1 MYAAYDRLLRRLSP
15 GWSRSALILLVNWTH
30 QGFLS
35 LGRTDRVGKILIE
48 GLLATTG
55 LLLLTAAA
63 GLSLLPAIPLGLVIA
78 HTGNW
83 ILNTNV
89 HATRRA
95 GGRFRTSEARLRE
108 ALASLEGRLRRAR
121 IAGAILGGSG
131 LRGGW
136 GPTSDLDVHVVRR
149 PGVRGGL
156 GGLWAVLKE
165 RSRAFFTRIPLDIYL
180 EEPAGARLATVASG
194 SGIIVGEHTFHRT
207 LADAQINTGDRHA
220 EEASR

>member
-1 MYAAYDRLLRRLSP
+1 MYAAYDRFLRRLAP
-15 GWSRSALILLVNWTH
+15 GWRRSALVLLVNWTH
-30 QGFLS
+30 QGFFS
-35 LGRTDRVGKILIE
+35 LGRTDRLGKMLIE
-48 GLLATTG
+48 GLLASICF
-55 LLLLTAAA
+55 LLLTSGA
-63 GLSLLPAIPLGLVIA
+63 GLALPPAIPLSLVIA

-95 GGRFRTSEARLRE
+95 GGRFRTSEALLRK
-108 ALASLEGRLRRAR
+108 ALGSLERRLRRAR

-131 LRGGW
+131 LWGGW

-156 GGLWAVLKE
+156 GGVWAVLKE

-180 EEPAGARLATVASG
+180 EDPAGARLTAVASA
-194 SGIIVGEHTFHRT
+194 SGIIVGDHTFHRT
-207 LADAQINTGDRHA
+207 LVEAQIDTGDWPA
-220 EEASR
+220 EEGTG

>member
-1 MYAAYDRLLRRLSP
+1 MYPAYDRLLKRLSP
-15 GWSRSALILLVNWTH
+15 GWGRSTLVLLVNWIH

-35 LGRTDRVGKILIE
+35 LGRTDKIGKIIVE
-48 GLLATTG
+48 GGLVATAF
-55 LLLLTAAA
+55 LLLTSGTALALIPSVA
-63 GLSLLPAIPLGLVIA
+63 LSLVIA

-95 GGRFRTSEARLRE
+95 GGRFHTSEARLRK
-108 ALASLEGRLRRAR
+108 ALGSLEHRLRRAR
-121 IAGAILGGSG
+121 IAGALLGGSA
-131 LRGGW
+131 LWGGW

-149 PGVRGGL
+149 PGVRGVL

-180 EEPAGARLATVASG
+180 EDPAGARLTAVATA
-194 SGIIVGEHTFHRT
+194 SGIIVGDHTFHRA
-207 LADAQINTGDRHA
+207 LVDAQISTRDRH
-220 EEASR
+220 EEAGR